1 VLTEVQEQMEQRWCD
16 EPVPAL
22 DGLRPRDAV
31 DDPTRRADVAR
42 LIASFPEIDPTTGAF
57 GLRPDRLRELLGLG

>member
-1 VLTEVQEQMEQRWCD
+1 VQEQMEQRWCD

-42 LIASFPEIDPTTGAF
+42 LIASFPEIDPASGAF